1 MSSVSQPTPAS
12 QGTGAAPRAGKR
24 GSLYE
29 LVHARR
35 KRRNTQLWV
44 AFGVSVAVHVVA
56 LVFFAGMRFGV
67 SPVESRVIQIR
78 TDLIEDYRAPEE
90 VTRRS
95 VVSLQEQPSASER
108 GAELAQALD
117 SGPGDV
123 DVMGADALD
132 LGGLEFD
139 LGRGGSSPTDWQD
152 RAGADL
158 AGRVRAEGGHDFR
171 SALDGLAEPIIRGVA
186 RGNLL
191 VVILFDGTRGFE
203 REREVMSAQLER
215 TFNELRFAIT
225 ERQER
230 RLNWALVRFGE
241 EPLTIVNPTSDVR
254 RVQQGMVAMP
264 YDMSGKEN
272 VVKALRY
279 CISNMAGRNH
289 RTIVVMLT
297 DEEGDDIELDKEVPE
312 GQKSALQQIV
322 EECQAAN
329 MTVFSLG
336 RETFFQRA
344 TMTWTFVDEDGERRR
359 GFQRFG
365 YATRHPELPH
375 ESRGVYVARNRMPSG
390 FGAYSLSMIA
400 HRTGGQFFIVSDQ
413 PARYDSRDLEPYE
426 PEWIYPNQYDAR
438 TAAAEGRQVLL
449 DIAREF
455 HHGVGSG
462 SFRRSGPWHE
472 QREFWEAR
480 GRFVAE
486 KLAWCDES
494 IRKLLRAQNRMGRWA
509 PKRWEANYDLT
520 LASLY
525 KMRFML
531 LQYRLGIRALMRHR
545 PPAPERPTDPDRSDW
560 IVWYGLGPVSPGD
573 GSVEFQGGREEV
585 AAYDRA
591 INAMEY
597 VAKKHAGTPWGARAQ
612 EELRTLTPLS
622 VRSYYAAPIER
633 LERVDM

>member
-132 LGGLEFD
+132 LGGLDFD

-203 REREVMSAQLER
+203 REREVMSA
-215 TFNELRFAIT
+215 
-225 ERQER
+225 
-230 RLNWALVRFGE
+230 
-241 EPLTIVNPTSDVR
+241 
-254 RVQQGMVAMP
+254 
-264 YDMSGKEN
+264 
-272 VVKALRY
+272 
-279 CISNMAGRNH
+279 
-289 RTIVVMLT
+289 
-297 DEEGDDIELDKEVPE
+297 
-312 GQKSALQQIV
+312 
-322 EECQAAN
+322 
-329 MTVFSLG
+329 
-336 RETFFQRA
+336 
-344 TMTWTFVDEDGERRR
+344 
-359 GFQRFG
+359 
-365 YATRHPELPH
+365 
-375 ESRGVYVARNRMPSG
+375 
-390 FGAYSLSMIA
+390 
-400 HRTGGQFFIVSDQ
+400 
-413 PARYDSRDLEPYE
+413 
-426 PEWIYPNQYDAR
+426 
-438 TAAAEGRQVLL
+438 
-449 DIAREF
+449 
-455 HHGVGSG
+455 
-462 SFRRSGPWHE
+462 
-472 QREFWEAR
+472 
-480 GRFVAE
+480 
-486 KLAWCDES
+486 
-494 IRKLLRAQNRMGRWA
+494 
-509 PKRWEANYDLT
+509 
-520 LASLY
+520 
-525 KMRFML
+525 
-531 LQYRLGIRALMRHR
+531 
-545 PPAPERPTDPDRSDW
+545 
-560 IVWYGLGPVSPGD
+560 
-573 GSVEFQGGREEV
+573 
-585 AAYDRA
+585 
-591 INAMEY
+591 
-597 VAKKHAGTPWGARAQ
+597 
-612 EELRTLTPLS
+612 
-622 VRSYYAAPIER
+622 
-633 LERVDM
+633 